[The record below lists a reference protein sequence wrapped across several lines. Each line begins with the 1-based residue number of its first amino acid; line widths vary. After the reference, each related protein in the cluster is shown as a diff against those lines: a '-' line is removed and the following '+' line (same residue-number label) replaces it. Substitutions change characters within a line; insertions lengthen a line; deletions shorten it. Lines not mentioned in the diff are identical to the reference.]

1 MKAKDSRFD
10 GQFITG
16 VHTTGIYCRPS
27 CPARTPHPQNVSFFV
42 TAAAAHQAG
51 LRACKRCLPDA
62 VPGSP
67 EWNLRDDLAARV
79 MRLID
84 DGVVDRE
91 GVDGL
96 ARRVGYTPRHLTRVL
111 TAELGAGPQA
121 LARAHRAQ
129 SARVLL
135 QSTELPLAQ
144 VVFASGFS
152 SVRAFNET
160 ILAVYE
166 TSPSRLREQGRAG
179 RRHSVA
185 AAADTP
191 VGHGVDSATAP
202 SIDTAAPT
210 IDPSSAGT
218 CAAVPRPTHPLSSGP
233 AQSSTTAPR
242 AAPASD
248 AISAHCTSGRV
259 RLTLPARPP
268 FDGTGVIDFLAAR
281 AVSGVEDVSDGTYRR
296 SLLLPHGQVV
306 IAVTDSSGGVVCTA
320 QLENLADVSTLA
332 SRVRRLLDL
341 DADSQA
347 IDEVLSQVPELRARV
362 KALPGI
368 RMPGSTDPHEVVF
381 RALVGQQI
389 SVKAARTVL
398 GRLATELGDTV
409 TVGSDA
415 AITRLFPTA
424 AQIAE
429 HGREV
434 LRGPARRVD
443 TIIHTAEALASGEIS
458 LDVGTSHAQLLEQL
472 TAVPGIGEW
481 TAGYVAMR
489 VLGAPDVLLD
499 GDLAA
504 RAGAAKLGL
513 PSGRREL
520 RAWAERVSPWRSYLG
535 MHLWRAA
542 AG

>member
-67 EWNLRDDLAARV
+67 EWNLRDDLAGRV
-79 MRLID
+79 MRLIE

-135 QSTELPLAQ
+135 QSTALPLSQ

-166 TSPSRLREQGRAG
+166 TSPSRLREQASLLREQG
-179 RRHSVA
+179 RRGRSHSVGA
-185 AAADTP
+185 EAETP
-191 VGHGVDSATAP
+191 VGPAVASAPAP
-202 SIDTAAPT
+202 SIDTAAP
-210 IDPSSAGT
+210 
-218 CAAVPRPTHPLSSGP
+218 
-233 AQSSTTAPR
+233 
-242 AAPASD
+242 
-248 AISAHCTSGRV
+248 ISAHGTSGRV

-268 FDGTGVIDFLAAR
+268 FDGNGVIDFLATR
-281 AVSGVEDVSDGTYRR
+281 AVSGVEDVSGGIYRR
-296 SLLLPHGQVV
+296 SLLLPHGQAV
-306 IAVTDSSGGVVCTA
+306 IAVTVSDTGVICTA

-332 SRVRRLLDL
+332 SRVRRLFDL
-341 DADSQA
+341 DADSQS
-347 IDEVLSQVPELRARV
+347 IDEALAQVPELRASV

-389 SVKAARTVL
+389 SVKGARTVL
-398 GRLATELGDTV
+398 GRLAAELGDAL

-424 AQIAE
+424 ARIAE
-429 HGREV
+429 HGRDV
-434 LRGPARRVD
+434 LRGPARRID
-443 TIIHTAEALASGEIS
+443 TIIRTAEALANGEIS
-458 LDVGTSHAQLLEQL
+458 LDVGTSHAQLMTEL
-472 TAVPGIGEW
+472 TSVPGIGEW

-499 GDLAA
+499 GDLAL
-504 RAGAAKLGL
+504 RAGAVKLGL
-513 PSGRREL
+513 PQERPGL
-520 RAWAERVSPWRSYLG
+520 RAWAQQVSPWRSYLG

-542 AG
+542 G